1 GFADAFG
8 SAARFNSP
16 RGVTV
21 DSSGNVF
28 VAEDIND
35 MIRRVAP
42 DGTVTTV
49 AGAPNIPGSTDGK
62 GENARFRNPWALAI
76 DSSGNLYVSD
86 TTNHTIRKIT
96 ADGTVSTLAGKAGTS
111 GSTDGNGSAALF
123 NNPHGIAVDGTT
135 IYVADY
141 NNHTIR
147 KIVGNQVTT
156 FAGEPGSSGA
166 ADGNGRNAR
175 FNRPKGIAVD
185 RSGDLIVADSQN
197 HTLRRIAPDAI
208 VTTIAGSAG
217 MLGSSDGPATTT
229 ARFTV
234 PNAVGVD
241 RNGDIYITE
250 LNKHAIRVLSNG
262 NVSSFSGATIPG
274 WVDGP
279 AAAARFNA
287 PTNIATDSFGAVYVA
302 DTKNHAIRKIDAQRN
317 VSTLAGKP
325 AAAID
330 GSGDSAGF
338 IAPANLAR
346 DAAGNLYV
354 ADAGSNSIRK
364 VTGRMVTT
372 IATGVFSPSG
382 VTVDGA
388 GNVFFVEYGQ
398 RVWKV
403 SPAGTATIYAGTGT
417 RGGDDGP
424 ALSAT
429 FNLPQAIVVD
439 TAGNL
444 FVAEIGNSSIR
455 KISPSGKVTTFVG
468 QNGSPGDADGQGS
481 AARLS
486 FPTSLAIDNDGN
498 LYVAD
503 SANGK
508 IRKITPS
515 AVVTTVA
522 TVSQPTGVAID
533 ASGVLWTTDSQ
544 NTVRRIR
551 QDGTIEIVGGSPGK
565 AGNDNG
571 MGQAARFN
579 GLAGIVVIADQTVVV
594 SDGLNNTLR
603 LGIPKTARRRNVH
616 R

>member
-1 GFADAFG
+1 
-8 SAARFNSP
+8 
-16 RGVTV
+16 
-21 DSSGNVF
+21 
-28 VAEDIND
+28 
-35 MIRRVAP
+35 
-42 DGTVTTV
+42 
-49 AGAPNIPGSTDGK
+49 
-62 GENARFRNPWALAI
+62 
-76 DSSGNLYVSD
+76 
-86 TTNHTIRKIT
+86 
-96 ADGTVSTLAGKAGTS
+96 
-111 GSTDGNGSAALF
+111 
-123 NNPHGIAVDGTT
+123 
-135 IYVADY
+135 
-141 NNHTIR
+141 
-147 KIVGNQVTT
+147 
-156 FAGEPGSSGA
+156 
-166 ADGNGRNAR
+166 
-175 FNRPKGIAVD
+175 
-185 RSGDLIVADSQN
+185 
-197 HTLRRIAPDAI
+197 
-208 VTTIAGSAG
+208 

-250 LNKHAIRVLSNG
+250 FNKHAIRVLSNG

-279 AAAARFNA
+279 TAAARFNA
-287 PTNIATDSFGAVYVA
+287 PTNIATDSFGALFVA
-302 DTKNHAIRKIDAQRN
+302 DTKNHAIRKIDPQRI

-330 GSGDSAGF
+330 GSGGSAGF
-338 IAPANLAR
+338 IGPASLAR

-372 IATGVFSPSG
+372 IAAPAAVFSPAG

-444 FVAEIGNSSIR
+444 FVAELGNSSIR
-455 KISPSGKVTTFVG
+455 KISPSGQVTTFVG

-481 AARLS
+481 AARLN
-486 FPTSLAIDNDGN
+486 FPTSLAIDNNGN

-522 TVSQPTGVAID
+522 TLVQPTGVAID

-544 NTVRRIR
+544 HTVRRIR
-551 QDGTIEIVGGSPGK
+551 QDGTSEIVGGSPGK
-565 AGNDNG
+565 AGKDDG
-571 MGQAARFN
+571 VGQAARFN

-603 LGIPKTARRRNVH
+603 LGIPKTARHRSVH